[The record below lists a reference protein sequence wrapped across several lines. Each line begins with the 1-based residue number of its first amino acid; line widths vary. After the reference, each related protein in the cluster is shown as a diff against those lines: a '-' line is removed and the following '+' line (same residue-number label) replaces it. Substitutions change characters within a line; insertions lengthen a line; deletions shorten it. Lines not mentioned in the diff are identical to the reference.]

1 MKAFILAAGKGKRLK
16 PITNNIP
23 KPLIEIKGKPLLEWN
38 LIKLRSAGI
47 KEIVINLH
55 YLGDQIVDYF
65 GNGKKLDLKIN
76 YSFENRLLGTGGA
89 LIQGKN
95 FLNDSPFL
103 LISGDLWT
111 DYPFKRLLSKDLKN
125 KAHLVLIKKNDK
137 NIGDFNL
144 LDSKISSDTR
154 DREFTYSGISLIDP
168 EAIPIGK
175 ASNKELWKDV
185 LKPLAEENQ
194 ITGEVFHGL
203 VKNVNEVRDIEE
215 LDLAITE

>member
-23 KPLIEIKGKPLLEWN
+23 KPLIEIKGKPLLEWS
-38 LIKLRSAGI
+38 LIKLRSAGV

-76 YSFENRLLGTGGA
+76 YSFEKRLLGTGGA

-168 EAIPIGK
+168 GVIPIGK
-175 ASNKELWKDV
+175 ASNKELWNDV
-185 LKPLAEENQ
+185 LKPLVKENQ

-203 VKNVNEVRDIEE
+203 VKNVNEVSDIEE

>member
-23 KPLIEIKGKPLLEWN
+23 KPLIEIKGKPLLEWS

-76 YSFENRLLGTGGA
+76 YSFEKRLLGTGGA

-168 EAIPIGK
+168 GVIPLGK
-175 ASNKELWKDV
+175 ASNKELWNDV
-185 LKPLAEENQ
+185 LKPLVKENQ

-203 VKNVNEVRDIEE
+203 VKNVNEVSDIEE

>member
-23 KPLIEIKGKPLLEWN
+23 KPLIEIKGKPLLEWS
-38 LIKLRSAGI
+38 LIKLRSAGV

-55 YLGDQIVDYF
+55 YLSDQIVDYF

-76 YSFENRLLGTGGA
+76 YSFEKRLLGTGGA

-168 EAIPIGK
+168 GVIPLGK
-175 ASNKELWKDV
+175 ASNKELWNDV
-185 LKPLAEENQ
+185 LKPLVKENQ

-203 VKNVNEVRDIEE
+203 VKNVNEVTDIEE

>member
-23 KPLIEIKGKPLLEWN
+23 KPLIEIKGKPLLEWS
-38 LIKLRSAGI
+38 LIKLRSAGV

-55 YLGDQIVDYF
+55 YLGNQIVDYF

-76 YSFENRLLGTGGA
+76 YSFEKRLLGTGGA

-168 EAIPIGK
+168 GVIPIGK
-175 ASNKELWKDV
+175 ASNKELWNDV
-185 LKPLAEENQ
+185 LKPLVKENQ

-203 VKNVNEVRDIEE
+203 VKNVIEVSDIEE

>member
-23 KPLIEIKGKPLLEWN
+23 KPLIEIKGKPLLEWS
-38 LIKLRSAGI
+38 LIKLRSAGV

-76 YSFENRLLGTGGA
+76 YSFEKRLLGTGGA

-144 LDSKISSDTR
+144 SDSKISSDTR

-168 EAIPIGK
+168 GVIPIGK
-175 ASNKELWKDV
+175 ASNKELWNDV
-185 LKPLAEENQ
+185 LKPLVKENQ

-203 VKNVNEVRDIEE
+203 VKNVNEVSDIEE

>member
-23 KPLIEIKGKPLLEWN
+23 KPLIEIKGKPLLEWS
-38 LIKLRSAGI
+38 LIKLRSAGV

-76 YSFENRLLGTGGA
+76 YSFEKRLLGTGGA

-168 EAIPIGK
+168 GVIPIGK
-175 ASNKELWKDV
+175 ASNKELWNDV
-185 LKPLAEENQ
+185 LKPLVKENQ

-203 VKNVNEVRDIEE
+203 VKNVNEVTDIEE

>member
-23 KPLIEIKGKPLLEWN
+23 KPLIEIKGKPLLEWS
-38 LIKLRSAGI
+38 LIKLRSAGV

-55 YLGDQIVDYF
+55 YLSDQIVDYF

-76 YSFENRLLGTGGA
+76 YSFEKRLLGTGGA

-168 EAIPIGK
+168 GVIPIGK
-175 ASNKELWKDV
+175 ASNKELWNDV
-185 LKPLAEENQ
+185 LKPLVKENQ

-203 VKNVNEVRDIEE
+203 VKNVNEVTDIEE

>member
-23 KPLIEIKGKPLLEWN
+23 KPLIEIKGKPLLEWS
-38 LIKLRSAGI
+38 LIKLRSAGV
-47 KEIVINLH
+47 KEIIINLH

-76 YSFENRLLGTGGA
+76 YSFEKRLLGTGGA

-154 DREFTYSGISLIDP
+154 DREYTYSGISLIDP
-168 EAIPIGK
+168 GVIPIGK
-175 ASNKELWKDV
+175 ASNKELWNDV
-185 LKPLAEENQ
+185 LKPLVKENQ

-203 VKNVNEVRDIEE
+203 VKNVNEVSDIEE

>member
-23 KPLIEIKGKPLLEWN
+23 KPLIEIKGKPLLEWS
-38 LIKLRSAGI
+38 LIKLRSAGV

-76 YSFENRLLGTGGA
+76 YSFEKRLLGTGGA

-144 LDSKISSDTR
+144 SDSKISSDTR

-168 EAIPIGK
+168 GVIPIGK
-175 ASNKELWKDV
+175 ASNKELWNDV
-185 LKPLAEENQ
+185 LKPLVKENQ

-203 VKNVNEVRDIEE
+203 VKNVNEVTDIEE

>member
-1 MKAFILAAGKGKRLK
+1 MKAFILAEGKGKRLK

-23 KPLIEIKGKPLLEWN
+23 KPLIEIKGKPLLEWS

-76 YSFENRLLGTGGA
+76 YSFEKRLLGTGGA

-144 LDSKISSDTR
+144 LDSKINSDTR

-168 EAIPIGK
+168 GVIPLGK
-175 ASNKELWKDV
+175 ASNKELWNDV
-185 LKPLAEENQ
+185 LKPLVKENQ

-203 VKNVNEVRDIEE
+203 VKNVNEVSDIEE